1 MTKLTIRE
9 VLPVLKQGALSR
21 AFTWMESGPVTM
33 ITSKDGRKNNVFT
46 ISWTLVMD
54 FTPRFAIVTGEWNH
68 SFDNILKTKECVICV
83 PGADLLE
90 TAVRVGSVSS
100 TEVDKFKEF
109 KLQTKKAA
117 LVKAPLLADCLA
129 CIECKLV
136 DYVPAHNLLVFDGIK
151 LWENSS
157 RKEKRAAHAIGDGAF
172 VLDGTVTTAYRE
184 IMADKVPDGSLRIK

>member
-1 MTKLTIRE
+1 M
-9 VLPVLKQGALSR
+9 LKQGALSR

-109 KLQTKKAA
+109 RLQTKKAA

-129 CIECKLV
+129 CIECSVCCWAPPLC
-136 DYVPAHNLLVFDGIK
+136 NTIFD
-151 LWENSS
+151 S
-157 RKEKRAAHAIGDGAF
+157 
-172 VLDGTVTTAYRE
+172 GT
-184 IMADKVPDGSLRIK
+184 D

>member
-1 MTKLTIRE
+1 M
-9 VLPVLKQGALSR
+9 LKQGALSR

-54 FTPRFAIVTGEWNH
+54 FTPRVAIVTGAWNH

-109 KLQTKKAA
+109 RLQTKKAA